1 MNTSIFSSSSKAAV
15 VSASSSRAS
24 FSDASASS
32 DVQSASNL
40 TFAAGELDGVFRIG
54 STNDS
59 ASSRNDDHL
68 ARDSSLRRRRFIAPS
83 FNTDGEMSTFSEEEN
98 DASDAFDNHGSVS
111 SGSGGIHLPL
121 RQNNRRNIFYPS
133 RRVKSPLSDIFRMPI
148 SGAKRQC
155 EDMMTD
161 DDLKVDNSA
170 TRPLLCRANHIC
182 SSDDNSDEPSTTS
195 TSDESLDQVM
205 SSPRSSKRMCL
216 SRNDSPSSYISLFS
230 VTSPATIDYR
240 GADSVI
246 ITPKSL
252 EHPLASS
259 GSLMGSIGVWASWFA
274 ILRRIVILFCCF
286 HLDEL

>member
-1 MNTSIFSSSSKAAV
+1 MNTSIFSSSSKAAA

-40 TFAAGELDGVFRIG
+40 TFAADELDGVFRIG

-59 ASSRNDDHL
+59 TSSRNDDHL
-68 ARDSSLRRRRFIAPS
+68 ARDSSLRRRRFISPS
-83 FNTDGEMSTFSEEEN
+83 FATDGEMSTFSEEEN
-98 DASDAFDNHGSVS
+98 DASDASDDNQESAS
-111 SGSGGIHLPL
+111 SRGIHLPF
-121 RQNNRRNIFYPS
+121 RQSNRRSIFYPS

-155 EDMMTD
+155 DDMMD
-161 DDLKVDNSA
+161 DDDQKVDTSN

-182 SSDDNSDEPSTTS
+182 SSDDNSDDSS
-195 TSDESLDQVM
+195 TSSSSDDSLDQVM
-205 SSPRSSKRMCL
+205 SSPRSSKRICL

-240 GADSVI
+240 GADSAI
-246 ITPKSL
+246 ITPKKL

-259 GSLMGSIGVWASWFA
+259 GSLVVS
-274 ILRRIVILFCCF
+274 
-286 HLDEL
+286 